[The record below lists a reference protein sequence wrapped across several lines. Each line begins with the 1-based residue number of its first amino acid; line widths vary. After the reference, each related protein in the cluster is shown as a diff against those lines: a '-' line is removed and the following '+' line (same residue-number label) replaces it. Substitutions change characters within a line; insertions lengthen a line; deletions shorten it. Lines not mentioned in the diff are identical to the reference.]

1 MQLKKTNKRA
11 PTNGFD
17 STTIDDRLKNF
28 SRFKTEGD
36 WRHVERKK
44 LVMTVLIQKW
54 THTPIGKTAEMKQIC
69 PWGMREHISKLLS
82 EEKCKK

>member
-1 MQLKKTNKRA
+1 MLLKKTNKRA
-11 PTNGFD
+11 ATNGFD
-17 STTIDDRLKNF
+17 STTIGDRLKNF
-28 SRFKTEGD
+28 SRLKTERD

-54 THTPIGKTAEMKQIC
+54 TYTPSGKTAEMKQIY
-69 PWGMREHISKLLS
+69 PWGMHEHISELLS

>member
-1 MQLKKTNKRA
+1 MLLKKTNKRA

-36 WRHVERKK
+36 QRHVEREK
-44 LVMTVLIQKW
+44 LVMTILIQKFA
-54 THTPIGKTAEMKQIC
+54 HPPSGKTAEMKQIC
-69 PWGMREHISKLLS
+69 QWGMREHISKLL
-82 EEKCKK
+82 

>member
-1 MQLKKTNKRA
+1 MLLKKTNKRA

-36 WRHVERKK
+36 QRHVEREK
-44 LVMTVLIQKW
+44 LVMTILIQKFAN
-54 THTPIGKTAEMKQIC
+54 PPSGKTAEMKQIC
-69 PWGMREHISKLLS
+69 QWGMREHISKLL
-82 EEKCKK
+82 

>member
-1 MQLKKTNKRA
+1 MSLKKTNKRA

-28 SRFKTEGD
+28 SRFETERD
-36 WRHVERKK
+36 WRHAERKK

-54 THTPIGKTAEMKQIC
+54 THIPRGKTAEMRQIC
-69 PWGMREHISKLLS
+69 QWGMREHISKLLS

>member
-1 MQLKKTNKRA
+1 MLLKKTHKRA

-36 WRHVERKK
+36 QRHVEREK
-44 LVMTVLIQKW
+44 LVMTILIQKF
-54 THTPIGKTAEMKQIC
+54 THPPSGKTAEMKQIC
-69 PWGMREHISKLLS
+69 QWGMHEHISKLL
-82 EEKCKK
+82 